1 MKIFSLAC
9 ASGRRGG
16 SRDKRKRR
24 KMFQE
29 RSPYHIVRLKQKQTA
44 SRNPFRTSLPAA
56 ALTSWFGLL
65 WGLRLSS
72 CSAIAV
78 KQDAVGSQIGDQR
91 VQIIR

>member
-1 MKIFSLAC
+1 VRIDGYSVIILSGHSLA
-9 ASGRRGG
+9 
-16 SRDKRKRR
+16 
-24 KMFQE
+24 
-29 RSPYHIVRLKQKQTA
+29 
-44 SRNPFRTSLPAA
+44 AA

-78 KQDAVGSQIGDQR
+78 KQDAVRAQIGDQR